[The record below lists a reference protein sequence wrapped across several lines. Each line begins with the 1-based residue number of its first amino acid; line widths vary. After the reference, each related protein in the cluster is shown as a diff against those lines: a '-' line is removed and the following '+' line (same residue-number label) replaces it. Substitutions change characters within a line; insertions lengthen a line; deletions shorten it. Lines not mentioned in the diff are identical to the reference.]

1 MMDSWSASRALAD
14 SWSVW
19 ASKAKLQ
26 QDKRRAE
33 RGTLS
38 LAHVDG
44 EQRRGPDGCR
54 GRLSENTSM
63 GTAPFVPSDWCNP
76 LAIAAGML
84 QDFCEIKIRAQEML
98 AVLNTMLNHSL
109 SVVTFFFGACRRRTP
124 EGYVGSEGSIGKHL
138 IRQVFRWLQI
148 GRDPQRSPSA
158 CSEVLV
164 QTRSVLR
171 IARAVK
177 SWLRQVRITAVALRA
192 LRAAR
197 EMLLASAFRA
207 WASWQQVP
215 ISHFFSWSMLLVISE
230 GRHRFEG
237 SLRMAF
243 R

>member
-1 MMDSWSASRALAD
+1 MPKLYKTVKKVRNHSGDGNGGGWAILMDSWSASRALAD

-109 SVVTFFFGACRRRTP
+109 SVSHVFFLSMPTANTRG
-124 EGYVGSEGSIGKHL
+124 L
-138 IRQVFRWLQI
+138 RWI
-148 GRDPQRSPSA
+148 
-158 CSEVLV
+158 
-164 QTRSVLR
+164 
-171 IARAVK
+171 
-177 SWLRQVRITAVALRA
+177 
-192 LRAAR
+192 
-197 EMLLASAFRA
+197 
-207 WASWQQVP
+207 
-215 ISHFFSWSMLLVISE
+215 
-230 GRHRFEG
+230 
-237 SLRMAF
+237 
-243 R
+243 